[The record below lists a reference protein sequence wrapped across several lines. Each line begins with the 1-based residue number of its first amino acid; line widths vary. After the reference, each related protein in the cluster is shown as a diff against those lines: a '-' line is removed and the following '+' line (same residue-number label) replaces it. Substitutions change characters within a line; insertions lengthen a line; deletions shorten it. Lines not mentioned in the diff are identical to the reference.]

1 MRSRGT
7 CSTSAQ
13 PAITRA
19 SSRPMTR
26 LDQYCRVE
34 TEHASHWGREANCP
48 PSLFHSFLFLAGSHA
63 INECVCVGGGGQKK
77 TEISPTRIG
86 LLTNGR
92 QTLCDHS
99 LT

>member
-1 MRSRGT
+1 MHRTGVARQTVRRHFFILSFSLQGRMRLMN
-7 CSTSAQ
+7 A
-13 PAITRA
+13 
-19 SSRPMTR
+19 
-26 LDQYCRVE
+26 
-34 TEHASHWGREANCP
+34 
-48 PSLFHSFLFLAGSHA
+48 
-63 INECVCVGGGGQKK
+63 CVWGGGGQKK